1 MKCTVARGQ
10 VVDPISKQRMSPGQR
25 MKRYSHQGM
34 MLGMIGHIPSNEADR
49 QQSECSTTV
58 PQHVRYHR
66 TQRVLS
72 Q

>member
-1 MKCTVARGQ
+1 MKCTVAWGQ
-10 VVDPISKQRMSPGQR
+10 VVDPISKQLMSPGQR
-25 MKRYSHQGM
+25 MKRYSHQGV

-49 QQSECSTTV
+49 QPSERRATV
-58 PQHVRYHR
+58 SQHVRYQR